1 MERDPTRV
9 LRDEHD
15 RIIEVADVLRTL
27 LLEGPDRMD
36 YDRIE
41 KCIAFIRLFADACH
55 HGKEEGLLFP
65 ALVDQGLPQDG
76 GPIAVM
82 LHEHRLGREF
92 VADMARALDGARAGN
107 ANDETRLVNAGRG
120 YVDLIHAHILKED
133 NILFHMADQM
143 IEGPACAAL
152 CEAYDG
158 TCDHQFE
165 GNTKEELEALGREI
179 RARGV

>member
-1 MERDPTRV
+1 MEGHPTRV
-9 LRDEHD
+9 LRDEHE
-15 RIIEVADVLRTL
+15 RIIEVADVLATL
-27 LLEGPDRMD
+27 LPTDGDRLD

-41 KCIAFIRLFADACH
+41 ECIAFIRLFADACH

-65 ALVDQGLPQDG
+65 ALVEQGLPHDS

-82 LHEHRLGREF
+82 LHEHRLGRAF
-92 VADMARALDGARAGN
+92 VSDMDRAMGGARAGN
-107 ANDETRLVNAGRG
+107 AEDRTRLVNAGHG
-120 YVDLIHAHILKED
+120 YVDLIRSHILKED

-143 IEGPACAAL
+143 VGGPACAAL

-165 GNTKEELEALGREI
+165 GNTKEELEALGRKI
-179 RARGV
+179 IGTQD